1 MNDFIELNIYDFAI
15 ILFYTCKYIV
25 NKYIR
30 MIAILLFTVCLSLA
44 ITLGFG
50 FNFIEYILTI
60 FLIIIFIE
68 LIELDIYLK
77 RN

>member
-1 MNDFIELNIYDFAI
+1 MILLNLTFMILTI

-60 FLIIIFIE
+60 FFNNY
-68 LIELDIYLK
+68 IYRINRTRYLFK
-77 RN
+77 T

>member
-1 MNDFIELNIYDFAI
+1 MILLNLTFMILTI
-15 ILFYTCKYIV
+15 ILFYTC
-25 NKYIR
+25 KYIR

>member
-1 MNDFIELNIYDFAI
+1 MILLNLTFMILTI

-44 ITLGFG
+44 ITLGF
-50 FNFIEYILTI
+50 NFIEYILTI